1 MRPATAGSRDTAP
14 PGAHLKGME
23 TLPMA
28 LRSPLVP
35 AFALAERLD
44 TLAGLLHRV
53 SDFGYAAAEAGGVT
67 RSIGAHVRQCVD
79 HLLALLDRPAGRA
92 MTYDGRDRQP
102 EPGPAV
108 EHDRR
113 RAIAMLRGLAVRVRD
128 MAPRTTDVPIAVEA
142 PLDRSGARIRLHS
155 SLGRELVFVL
165 NLVSA
170 AERVTE
176 ARCAS

>member
-1 MRPATAGSRDTAP
+1 
-14 PGAHLKGME
+14 
-23 TLPMA
+23 MA
-28 LRSPLVP
+28 LSLRSPLVP
-35 AFALAERLD
+35 AFALAEHLD
-44 TLAGLLHRV
+44 TLAGLLYRV

-79 HLLALLDRPAGRA
+79 HLLALLDRPAGHA
-92 MTYDGRDRQP
+92 MTYDGRDHQ
-102 EPGPAV
+102 PGPDLAVRHV

-113 RAIAMLRGLAVRVRD
+113 RAIAMLRGLAFRVRD
-128 MAPRTTDVPIAVEA
+128 MAPRTADVPIAVEA
-142 PLDRSGARIRLHS
+142 PLDRLGARTRLHS

-165 NLVSA
+165 HLVSA